1 MDKKIAN
8 SWIKA
13 LESGDYKQ
21 GKCALRNDNDCFCC
35 LGVLCDLYDKDR
47 KQKKKKSIKIT
58 NPKYNGN
65 KNFACFQYGN
75 QTDYLPTVVR
85 EWAGMSSNKGWVD
98 GINLSG
104 LNDGDYDK
112 QYTFKDI
119 AKFIKKHIE
128 IL

>member
-8 SWIKA
+8 MWIKA

-65 KNFACFQYGN
+65 MNNFGLTNQQPGSIKGIPYARLYYKPEEKILGNYIHIFKN
-75 QTDYLPTVVR
+75 
-85 EWAGMSSNKGWVD
+85 
-98 GINLSG
+98 
-104 LNDGDYDK
+104 
-112 QYTFKDI
+112 
-119 AKFIKKHIE
+119 
-128 IL
+128 

>member
-8 SWIKA
+8 MWIKA

-75 QTDYLPTVVR
+75 QTDYLPTVVK
-85 EWAGMSSNKGWVD
+85 EWAGMLSNKGWIG